1 MYFNLFK
8 LYLLTLSNF
17 LFLQN
22 ELLVFLLKKA
32 YRHIVLQDIYYLLF
46 NSNKDISISQSIKY
60 NQLILKTFLQSKFV
74 ELDSQLYINRIDQ
87 KQMSSSRERKRSDSR
102 SKKDKKDK
110 KDKKEKKD
118 KKDKKE
124 HKEHKERRDS
134 REKKSKKE
142 SKDRRDRKESRD
154 REEKKDKKDKKDKK
168 KRDKS
173 EDRKRRS
180 NSYHQKRKRSST
192 KSSSRG
198 RKRSQPQRGQN
209 FGFAFDSPPKEIT
222 QKEEPAQ
229 SQEVVNDFSNVIN
242 NPNFN
247 PKFKELFMKLQNSK
261 LPDLQNSKCD
271 RKLYIGNIPPGL
283 QPVKCQLMINSA
295 LKQLKVNQETPGDSC
310 VSIWISPEGNYGFAE
325 FRTPDEATKALN
337 ALVNVTLLGQ
347 PLKVGRPAQY
357 TKSSTEVSSSG
368 ANSGATGFSSSG
380 RFDILSLLDPN
391 GQKKDQEEAE
401 GAQQAANLTLIPG
414 LEAAPPVTN
423 KNMISLKVQIP
434 TRILVLHNM
443 IADGELII
451 DEEFRQIEEDVKEEC
466 SKHGKVVKITIPR
479 PSDSNEQVKG
489 QGRIFVEYENTDAA
503 RDARRDLNGRL
514 FNNRTVQVQYFSEQ
528 KYLDGELDFRI
539 R

>member
-1 MYFNLFK
+1 
-8 LYLLTLSNF
+8 
-17 LFLQN
+17 
-22 ELLVFLLKKA
+22 
-32 YRHIVLQDIYYLLF
+32 
-46 NSNKDISISQSIKY
+46 
-60 NQLILKTFLQSKFV
+60 
-74 ELDSQLYINRIDQ
+74 
-87 KQMSSSRERKRSDSR
+87 MSSSRERKRSEQNYQLEQKQLSIKLKTILQSSR

-124 HKEHKERRDS
+124 QKERRDS

-142 SKDRRDRKESRD
+142 SKDLRDRKDSRD

-173 EDRKRRS
+173 EDKKKRSSS
-180 NSYHQKRKRSST
+180 NHQKKQLINSFSNKQALSIQQQNFFKRKRSLT

-198 RKRSQPQRGQN
+198 RKRSQPQRGYQRQNQVIAQNIFNLFNRQN
-209 FGFAFDSPPKEIT
+209 FGFAFDSPPKEVT

-295 LKQLKVNQETPGDSC
+295 LKQLKVNQEPGDSC

-325 FRTPDEATKALN
+325 FRTPDEATKALD

-347 PLKVGRPAQY
+347 QLKVGRPVHY
-357 TKSSTEVSSSG
+357 TKSSSEVSSSG
-368 ANSGATGFSSSG
+368 ANSAATGFSASG

-391 GQKKDQEEAE
+391 AQKNEQEGAE

-414 LEAAPPVTN
+414 LEAVPPVTN

-479 PSDSNEQVKG
+479 PSDQNDQVKG

-528 KYLDGELDFRI
+528 KYLEGDLDYRI

>member
-1 MYFNLFK
+1 
-8 LYLLTLSNF
+8 
-17 LFLQN
+17 
-22 ELLVFLLKKA
+22 
-32 YRHIVLQDIYYLLF
+32 
-46 NSNKDISISQSIKY
+46 
-60 NQLILKTFLQSKFV
+60 
-74 ELDSQLYINRIDQ
+74 
-87 KQMSSSRERKRSDSR
+87 MSSSRERKRSEQYISNDYKLLSINLKTILQSSR

-118 KKDKKE
+118 KKDK
-124 HKEHKERRDS
+124 KEHKERRDS

-173 EDRKRRS
+173 EDRKKRS
-180 NSYHQKRKRSST
+180 SSYHQKRQFTYEFNNQQAFRVQQKTFFYRKRSST

-198 RKRSQPQRGQN
+198 RKRSQPLRGQN
-209 FGFAFDSPPKEIT
+209 FGFAFDSPPKEVT
-222 QKEEPAQ
+222 QKEEPTQ
-229 SQEVVNDFSNVIN
+229 NQEVVNDFSNVIN

-247 PKFKELFMKLQNSK
+247 PKFKELFMKLQNMLINDQQCSQATQSQSRNGKFKFLHTEFISPLK
-261 LPDLQNSKCD
+261 LSLLLNLIFKYQ
-271 RKLYIGNIPPGL
+271 
-283 QPVKCQLMINSA
+283 
-295 LKQLKVNQETPGDSC
+295 PGDSC

-325 FRTPDEATKALN
+325 FRTPEEATKALN

-357 TKSSTEVSSSG
+357 TKSSEVSSSG
-368 ANSGATGFSSSG
+368 ANAGQTGFSASG

-391 GQKKDQEEAE
+391 GQKKDEGAE

-414 LEAAPPVTN
+414 LEAVPPVTN

-479 PSDSNEQVKG
+479 PSDQNEQVKG

-528 KYLDGELDFRI
+528 KYLDGELDYRI